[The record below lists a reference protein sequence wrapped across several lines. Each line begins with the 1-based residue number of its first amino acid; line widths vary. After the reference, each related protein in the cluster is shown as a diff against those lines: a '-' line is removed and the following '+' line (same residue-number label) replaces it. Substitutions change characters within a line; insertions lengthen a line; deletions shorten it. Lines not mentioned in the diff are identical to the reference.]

1 MTTFS
6 MEVSCREGDE
16 GLSCAEA
23 AKHAAAANVD
33 KRLRRILFG
42 LLEIKRN
49 KALVGV
55 MVKIKRKPRI
65 RMSLR

>member
-42 LLEIKRN
+42 LLEIERN
-49 KALVGV
+49 KALVG
-55 MVKIKRKPRI
+55 
-65 RMSLR
+65 LW